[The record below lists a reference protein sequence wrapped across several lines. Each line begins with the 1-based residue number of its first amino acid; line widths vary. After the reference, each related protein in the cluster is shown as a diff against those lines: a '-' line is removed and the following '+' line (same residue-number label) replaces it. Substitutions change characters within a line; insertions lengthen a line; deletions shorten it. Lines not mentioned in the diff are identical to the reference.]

1 MAARDPI
8 SRLELL
14 PLSPDRAIA
23 LLSHAAETGNVDAA
37 YMLAMIYENGA
48 GVQRDLA
55 ASARW
60 LHRAAEL
67 DYDRTVEQL
76 SRRCDDLLQ
85 HLLSH
90 FDAIMQARARKGRRS
105 GADEM
110 RRALEALADS
120 THDLELV
127 AALGRADEQ
136 RDTA

>member
-1 MAARDPI
+1 MDARKTK

-23 LLSHAAETGNVDAA
+23 LLSHAAETGNADAA
-37 YMLAMIYENGA
+37 YMLAMIHENGA
-48 GVQRDLA
+48 GVHRDVA

-67 DYDRTVEQL
+67 NYDRTVEQL

-85 HLLSH
+85 HLLGL
-90 FDAIMQARARKGRRS
+90 FDAMTHGYPGNGRR
-105 GADEM
+105 ADPDGM
-110 RRALEALADS
+110 RRALEALAES
-120 THDLELV
+120 THDLEMV
-127 AALGRADEQ
+127 AAVGRSEER